1 MDDEGPMTMMIVMM
15 SMHGRE
21 SEGGGTGEVQVVL
34 RVRRCVNACAYVR
47 MYIYL
52 MTHALTYKKIIQTNT
67 HTHWG

>member
-1 MDDEGPMTMMIVMM
+1 MTMMIVMM

-21 SEGGGTGEVQVVL
+21 SGGGGTGEVQVVL

-52 MTHALTYKKIIQTNT
+52 MTHALTYKK
-67 HTHWG
+67 